1 MKLVIEQETVKLSL
15 TSCATSP
22 QRHGCN
28 FTSNSFWSEL
38 RLMKFFRDQEILILS
53 LEMLIV
59 SSCSQRLLAG
69 GKETCTLALS
79 ESFQCLSA
87 DSAWN
92 GEVTGIA
99 THSGEW
105 RKLVYKGHLGERAK
119 GVGNSGARFYSA
131 AFLSLQLL
139 RFGRNGGGVLKMA
152 VLEGDCEDSV
162 SDSAKS
168 CNSGSVI
175 GILKWSWLTFH
186 LCSKI
191 SKHD

>member
-22 QRHGCN
+22 QRYGCN

-38 RLMKFFRDQEILILS
+38 RLMKFFRDQEKLILS

-119 GVGNSGARFYSA
+119 GVGNNGARFHSA

-139 RFGRNGGGVLKMA
+139 SFGRKTLVGGRGGGGVLKMA

-162 SDSAKS
+162 SNSAKS

-175 GILKWSWLTFH
+175 GILIWS
-186 LCSKI
+186 
-191 SKHD
+191 

>member
-1 MKLVIEQETVKLSL
+1 MKKNCCSRLHQRMKLVTEQETVKLSL

-38 RLMKFFRDQEILILS
+38 RLMKYFRDQEILILS

-119 GVGNSGARFYSA
+119 GVGNNGARFHSA

-139 RFGRNGGGVLKMA
+139 RFGRNGGGGGPQDGCSRRGLR
-152 VLEGDCEDSV
+152 GFS
-162 SDSAKS
+162 
-168 CNSGSVI
+168 I
-175 GILKWSWLTFH
+175 WLRKK
-186 LCSKI
+186 L
-191 SKHD
+191 